1 MDLVKRLRYLIH
13 TIFCKYEILV
23 VKKTND
29 DQLIFYF
36 PKIVDICNQSRTF
49 VLNLLKPY
57 FFETIAR
64 ILFEKNSINDRPNK
78 IHILKKMSIQITN
91 ISENITSFPNESHTF
106 QLMQFISDKF
116 KCK

>member
-13 TIFCKYEILV
+13 TIFCKYEILF

-78 IHILKKMSIQITN
+78 IHILTKNVNKNHKYIRKHN
-91 ISENITSFPNESHTF
+91 
-106 QLMQFISDKF
+106 FIPK
-116 KCK
+116 